1 MGTLGNVGKA
11 LGIVGGL
18 AAAGLAYAHV
28 ETKLFRVRRVVMPVL
43 PPGQRPIRVLHVS
56 DLHLTPSQRTKQ
68 AWVRSL
74 AELAPD
80 LVINTGDNFGHE
92 RALAPLLDVLG
103 PLMDVPGAFVMGSN
117 DYYAPSF
124 KNPAR
129 YLLKDARV
137 KSAEAEKVPLPADA
151 LAKAFTDSGWVDLDN
166 DRGRVELRD
175 GRTIGLVG
183 MDDPHLDRDLM
194 PESGRVPGEENAVL
208 RLGVVHAPY
217 QRVLNQL
224 RNDGV
229 DAIIAGHTHGGQL
242 CLPFYGALVT
252 NCDLDRGRASG
263 LHGWPGPRPD
273 REGGEDSTW
282 LQVSAGAGTSP
293 YAQVRFACRPEATLM
308 TLTARAV

>member
-1 MGTLGNVGKA
+1 MGMLGNVGKA
-11 LGIVGGL
+11 LGIAGGVV
-18 AAAGLAYAHV
+18 AVGLAYAHL
-28 ETKLFRVRRVVMPVL
+28 ETKLFRVRRVTVPVL

-74 AELAPD
+74 AALEPD
-80 LVINTGDNFGHE
+80 LVINTGDNFGHVQS
-92 RALAPLLDVLG
+92 LAPLLDVLG
-103 PLMDVPGAFVMGSN
+103 QLMDVPGAFVMGSN
-117 DYYAPSF
+117 DYHAPSF

-129 YLLKDARV
+129 YLLPDARV
-137 KSAEAEKVPLPADA
+137 EREDKVALPTEA
-151 LAKAFTDSGWVDLDN
+151 LAKAFTDAGWVDLN
-166 DRGRVELRD
+166 NHRGLVELRD

-183 MDDPHLDRDLM
+183 MDDPHLDRDVM
-194 PESGRVPGEENAVL
+194 PEPGRVPGEEDAVL

-224 RNDGV
+224 RADDV

-282 LQVSAGAGTSP
+282 LHVSAGAGTSP

-308 TLTARAV
+308 TLTASPK